1 MRGLNREM
9 AKMSKFKLGTTSDS
23 GQLFQLSALFSKS
36 KKSFMVQPI
45 PGLIWQIDSS
55 FDYVVLY

>member
-23 GQLFQLSALFSKS
+23 GQFFQLSALFSEVEKD
-36 KKSFMVQPI
+36 FQRN
-45 PGLIWQIDSS
+45 
-55 FDYVVLY
+55 